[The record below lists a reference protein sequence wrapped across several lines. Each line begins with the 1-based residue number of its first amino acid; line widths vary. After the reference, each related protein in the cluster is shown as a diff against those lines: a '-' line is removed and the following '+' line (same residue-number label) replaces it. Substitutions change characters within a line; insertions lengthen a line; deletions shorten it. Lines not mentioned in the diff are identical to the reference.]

1 MRARGASPL
10 TPYFSRFT
18 QKIDTMAYGLIRVRN
33 LSAEDLTPTEIHNF
47 RQYEEKG
54 IALPSNID
62 PDNDPMENT
71 HSVLYR
77 DGQPIECEGGQTEEI
92 KKRLAEQGITPR
104 KNSVMALEYAVGASP
119 EFFVHSGYNAQAF
132 LEKAADFVAQR
143 HGKDNLVSVSF
154 HFDESNPHA
163 HVIVLPITEKTVK
176 WKNKNGSGERTEKRL
191 CARDF
196 TGGPKKLEA
205 LQDDYYQFCTQFN
218 GRKQPPSAINMFN
231 PKEVVFYR
239 GTKAAEQLKHYTKKT
254 NHEIGLLR
262 GQILACEDLAEV
274 KALQKELEAK
284 KAEFLAKTTEQQ
296 QRIEIKKEQNA
307 KIDPKTQDK
316 KWKKGKGFRPGF

>member
-1 MRARGASPL
+1 
-10 TPYFSRFT
+10 
-18 QKIDTMAYGLIRVRN
+18 MAYGLIRVRN

-54 IALPSNID
+54 IAPPSNID

-119 EFFVHSGYNAQAF
+119 EFFKNSGYSAQTF
-132 LEKAADFVAQR
+132 LDKAAEFVAQR
-143 HGKDNLVSVSF
+143 HGKENLVSVSF

-196 TGGPKKLEA
+196 TGGPQKLEA

-218 GRKQPPSAINMFN
+218 GRKDRSKPFA
-231 PKEVVFYR
+231 KEVQFYR
-239 GTKAAEQLKHYTKKT
+239 GTKAADQLKHYTKKT

-284 KAEFLAKTTEQQ
+284 KAKFLAKTTEQQ